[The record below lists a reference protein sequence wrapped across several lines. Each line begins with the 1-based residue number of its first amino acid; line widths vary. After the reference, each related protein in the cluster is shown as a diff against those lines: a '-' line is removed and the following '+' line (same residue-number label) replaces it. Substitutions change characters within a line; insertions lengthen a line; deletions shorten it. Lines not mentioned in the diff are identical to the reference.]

1 MKTKK
6 WLKNKMKK
14 MKLQMK
20 TQMKNKWKKLNIS
33 NLRLDANHITLH
45 YSCVSFHTLMF
56 QDFSQFNV
64 DFLLQRPRN
73 HHLPKHG
80 GQDELKPC
88 DEDCLALCCLQR
100 FACTTSCCLQL
111 CGCDARPRGVPT
123 FNRTNEGI
131 IYIYVHTLIYF
142 ILYTRYISHT
152 LNNKIRKKR

>member
-1 MKTKK
+1 M
-6 WLKNKMKK
+6 KNKWKQKMIEKQNEK

-20 TQMKNKWKKLNIS
+20 TQMKNKWKKVFLNIS
-33 NLRLDANHITLH
+33 NLWLDANHITLH

-64 DFLLQRPRN
+64 HFLLQRPRN

-131 IYIYVHTLIYF
+131 IYICTYIDIFCIIHTLYF
-142 ILYTRYISHT
+142 THI
-152 LNNKIRKKR
+152 KQ

>member
-1 MKTKK
+1 
-6 WLKNKMKK
+6 
-14 MKLQMK
+14 
-20 TQMKNKWKKLNIS
+20 
-33 NLRLDANHITLH
+33 
-45 YSCVSFHTLMF
+45 MF

-131 IYIYVHTLIYF
+131 IYIYMYIHWY
-142 ILYTRYISHT
+142 ILYYTHAIFHT
-152 LNNKIRKKR
+152 H